1 MRWTRWLAVLPGTL
15 ACSIPRVSRGGLE
28 RFWEPRFFLP
38 WNRLTGLGDS
48 MATGFQ
54 NRPGIRDPILL
65 APLAAVLQHPE
76 RDTAVSKPPRNVTR
90 AGLPLAVCRVRPR
103 VGTRLPAR

>member
-1 MRWTRWLAVLPGTL
+1 MRWTRWLAVLPGIL

-54 NRPGIRDPILL
+54 NRPGIRAPILL
-65 APLAAVLQHPE
+65 VPFTGGPSTPGAGHRRFQAAAQRSEPAYLSPC
-76 RDTAVSKPPRNVTR
+76 
-90 AGLPLAVCRVRPR
+90 AG
-103 VGTRLPAR
+103 

>member
-1 MRWTRWLAVLPGTL
+1 MIRLYSGKIVACAELVGSSRVGAVMG
-15 ACSIPRVSRGGLE
+15 ASV
-28 RFWEPRFFLP
+28 FLP
-38 WNRLTGLGDS
+38 WKGLTRLGDS

-76 RDTAVSKPPRNVTR
+76 RDTAVSKPARHVTSR
-90 AGLPLAVCRVRPR
+90 LTSRRVP
-103 VGTRLPAR
+103 GKA